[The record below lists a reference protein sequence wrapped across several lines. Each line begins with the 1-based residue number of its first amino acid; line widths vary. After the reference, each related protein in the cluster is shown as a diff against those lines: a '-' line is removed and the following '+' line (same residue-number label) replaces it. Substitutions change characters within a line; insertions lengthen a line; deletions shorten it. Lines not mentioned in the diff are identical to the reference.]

1 MRRSRVGAGVIVT
14 LVLLAPLLLP
24 ALAGAADDSY
34 VGTYEGWGEGTGSGG
49 GKATS
54 KVTIWVEDLGDQV
67 RFTIKA
73 HRIGVAFD
81 AAGPEQWQGD
91 GTLVVPINVKKP
103 GIKVKASITL
113 ERDGENWILMGNGSG
128 KVVNYKGKG
137 GVVAVRVA
145 TGVKVPDLADQVSGG
160 LEAIFGGPPEPEA
173 VPKAA
178 TEGGKLNPPK
188 PPAQV
193 EQVPKASVLSPAQ
206 AKPPIPEDDKW
217 SAAIAMSVLM
227 FIIFGFFVFI

>member
-14 LVLLAPLLLP
+14 LFLLAPLLLP

-73 HRIGVAFD
+73 HRIGVAFPGE
-81 AAGPEQWQGD
+81 GPEQWQGD
-91 GTLVVPINVKKP
+91 DTLVVPINVKKP
-103 GIKVKASITL
+103 GVKVKATITL
-113 ERDGENWILMGNGSG
+113 ERDGENWILTGNGSG
-128 KVVNYKGKG
+128 KVVTYKGKG

-145 TGVKVPDLADQVSGG
+145 TGVKVPDLADQVNGG

-178 TEGGKLNPPK
+178 TEGGKLKPPP

-193 EQVPKASVLSPAQ
+193 EQVPEASTYSLAR
-206 AKPPIPEDDKW
+206 ATPPIPEDDKW
-217 SAAIAMSVLM
+217 YAAIMLSGVM
-227 FIIFGFFVFI
+227 FILFFFLVLI